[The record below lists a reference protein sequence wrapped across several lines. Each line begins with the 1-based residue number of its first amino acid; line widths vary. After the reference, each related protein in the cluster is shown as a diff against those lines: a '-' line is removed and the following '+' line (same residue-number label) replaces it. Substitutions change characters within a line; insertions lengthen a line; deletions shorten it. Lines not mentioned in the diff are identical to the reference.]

1 MKYYAVKVGNNPGL
15 FDNWAECQESI
26 KGFSGAVYKSFNSKE
41 EAEAFLSDRDIWG
54 EQIAA
59 DIEQGYLVAFCE
71 RPSQTLCKPPMW
83 CRIEAPHRRYYI
95 WPERIVPQKKMHV
108 GKKSENC
115 CKRQM

>member
-59 DIEQGYLVAFCE
+59 DIEQDYLVAFCDGSFDKE
-71 RPSQTLCKPPMW
+71 LNRYSCNNYRRRPYRNSALWLWIKSQIY
-83 CRIEAPHRRYYI
+83 RE
-95 WPERIVPQKKMHV
+95 Q
-108 GKKSENC
+108 
-115 CKRQM
+115 

>member
-59 DIEQGYLVAFCE
+59 DIEQGYLVAFCDG
-71 RPSQTLCKPPMW
+71 SFDKAKQSDYHIKFSM
-83 CRIEAPHRRYYI
+83 
-95 WPERIVPQKKMHV
+95 QF
-108 GKKSENC
+108 
-115 CKRQM
+115 

>member
-54 EQIAA
+54 E
-59 DIEQGYLVAFCE
+59 
-71 RPSQTLCKPPMW
+71 
-83 CRIEAPHRRYYI
+83 
-95 WPERIVPQKKMHV
+95 
-108 GKKSENC
+108 
-115 CKRQM
+115 